1 MQSVLEKD
9 SEANSWHKK
18 SIQAQDVSIGSPKS
32 MTCSR
37 EDMQSMQRELREE
50 DLENFSMD
58 GQKIS
63 REPEEN
69 KAVKAKAIYSS
80 SEVLRDSEPLTQ
92 PKI

>member
-1 MQSVLEKD
+1 
-9 SEANSWHKK
+9 
-18 SIQAQDVSIGSPKS
+18 
-32 MTCSR
+32 
-37 EDMQSMQRELREE
+37 MQSMQRELREE